1 MATHDTPPYRDVL
14 DEFERVLLTP
24 LVSGELP
31 SWTENAWRALQ
42 ALSPVLRARIEADHP
57 RELQQIFQEDPELA
71 TEVEKMKH
79 ADHEIVA
86 VLDRLGQALE
96 RLCRVVP
103 EVEPN
108 EAPAADVLMRISEQG
123 IALVIEVRRQ
133 EEALKLWHNEAL
145 LRDRGAAD

>member
-1 MATHDTPPYRDVL
+1 MATHDTEQYREVL

-31 SWTENAWRALQ
+31 AWTENALRAFQ
-42 ALSPVLRARIEADHP
+42 AASPVLRERIEADHP
-57 RELQQIFQEDPELA
+57 RELKQIFQEDPELA
-71 TEVEKMKH
+71 TEVEKMKR

-86 VLDRLGQALE
+86 ALDRIGQALE

-108 EAPAADVLMRISEQG
+108 EAPAADVLMRLSDQG
-123 IALVIEVRRQ
+123 IALVIAFRRQ
-133 EEALKLWHNEAL
+133 EEAIKLWHNEAL

>member
-1 MATHDTPPYRDVL
+1 MATHDTDQYREVL

-31 SWTENAWRALQ
+31 SWTENAWRAFH
-42 ALSPVLRARIEADHP
+42 ALSPVLRERIAEDHP
-57 RELQQIFQEDPELA
+57 RELRQIFQEDPELA
-71 TEVEKMKH
+71 TEVEKMQH
-79 ADHEIVA
+79 ADREIVA
-86 VLDRLGQALE
+86 ALDRLGQALE

-108 EAPAADVLMRISEQG
+108 EAPAADVLTRISDQG
-123 IALVIEVRRQ
+123 VALVIAFRRQ